1 MLFLKEITVQYTT
14 QNITEMIFMKSDF
27 NSSNNNLQYRH
38 RRTDASDVIN
48 SDGHY
53 LYHHLDNLS
62 DLKIAERQQT
72 DENELRR
79 CSFARHLHLYRIIRN
94 ILLLI
99 LIPVL
104 FIAIFANSID
114 WWLTTLIL
122 FFYLLLIS
130 VLIYGGNQYNNFII
144 AEIKSAALHDN
155 NNKIVSRTAVIP
167 ITELKLDENNSNES
181 PLPQSLLLLLNLKS
195 VPVKDGWLKIDEHF
209 NLNLKSDSGLQYDLS
224 DANNRIYVFHCSIDE
239 IDSSNP
245 LQLNLISVKANWRKD
260 RRLTDFAENKI
271 RKMRMDKFLLVKINK
286 SDFKSDKWIKIKK

>member
-1 MLFLKEITVQYTT
+1 MV
-14 QNITEMIFMKSDF
+14 NMKSNF
-27 NSSNNNLQYRH
+27 NFSNDNLQRHH

-195 VPVKDGWLKIDEHF
+195 VAVKDGWLKIYEHF

-271 RKMRMDKFLLVKINK
+271 RKMKMDTFLLVKINK
-286 SDFKSDKWIKIKK
+286 SDIKSDKWIKIKK

>member
-1 MLFLKEITVQYTT
+1 
-14 QNITEMIFMKSDF
+14 MINMKSDF
-27 NSSNNNLQYRH
+27 NSSNNNLQHYH

-48 SDGHY
+48 SNGYY
-53 LYHHLDNLS
+53 LYHHLDNLA

-79 CSFARHLHLYRIIRN
+79 CSFARHLRLYRIIRN

-104 FIAIFANSID
+104 FIAIFADSIG
-114 WWLTTLIL
+114 WWLTTLVL
-122 FFYLLLIS
+122 FFYLLLVS

-144 AEIKSAALHDN
+144 AEIKSAALYDN
-155 NNKIVSRTAVIP
+155 SNKIASRTAVIP
-167 ITELKLDENNSNES
+167 ITELKSDENDSS
-181 PLPQSLLLLLNLKS
+181 SKASAQIPQQLSLLLNLKS
-195 VPVKDGWLKIDEHF
+195 VPAKDSWLKINEPF
-209 NLNLKSDSGLQYDLS
+209 NLNLKSENGLQYSLS
-224 DANNRIYVFHCSIDE
+224 DADKRIYILHCSADE
-239 IDSSNP
+239 IDSNKP

-271 RKMRMDKFLLVKINK
+271 RKMRMDTFLLVKINK

>member
-1 MLFLKEITVQYTT
+1 
-14 QNITEMIFMKSDF
+14 MKSDF
-27 NSSNNNLQYRH
+27 NSSNNNLQRHH

-48 SDGHY
+48 SNGYY

-79 CSFARHLHLYRIIRN
+79 CSFTRHLHLYRIIRN

-104 FIAIFANSID
+104 FIAMFADSTG
-114 WWLTTLIL
+114 WWLTTFIL

-130 VLIYGGNQYNNFII
+130 VLIYGSNQYNNFII
-144 AEIKSAALHDN
+144 AEIKSAALRDN
-155 NNKIVSRTAVIP
+155 NNKIASRTAVIP
-167 ITELKLDENNSNES
+167 ITELKSDENNSNEPS
-181 PLPQSLLLLLNLKS
+181 LPQSLLLLLKLKS

-209 NLNLKSDSGLQYDLS
+209 NLNLRSDSGLQYDLS
-224 DANNRIYVFHCSIDE
+224 DANSRIYVLHCSIDE
-239 IDSSNP
+239 IDSNKP

-260 RRLTDFAENKI
+260 RRLTDFTENKI

-286 SDFKSDKWIKIKK
+286 SDIKSDKWIKIKK

>member
-1 MLFLKEITVQYTT
+1 
-14 QNITEMIFMKSDF
+14 MINMKSDF
-27 NSSNNNLQYRH
+27 NFSNNNLQPRH

-48 SDGHY
+48 SNGHY
-53 LYHHLDNLS
+53 LYHHLDNLA

-79 CSFARHLHLYRIIRN
+79 CSFAKHLHLYRIIRN

-99 LIPVL
+99 LISVL
-104 FIAIFANSID
+104 FIAIFANSIG
-114 WWLTTLIL
+114 WWLSTLIL

-130 VLIYGGNQYNNFII
+130 VLIYGSNQYNNFIV
-144 AEIKSAALHDN
+144 AEIKSAALYDN
-155 NNKIVSRTAVIP
+155 NNKIASRTAVIP
-167 ITELKLDENNSNES
+167 ITELKSDENNSDES
-181 PLPQSLLLLLNLKS
+181 SLPQSLLLLLKLKA
-195 VPVKDGWLKIDEHF
+195 VPKEDGWLKNDEHF
-209 NLNLKSDSGLQYDLS
+209 NLNLKSDNGLQYDLS
-224 DANNRIYVFHCSIDE
+224 DANNRIYVLHCSIDE
-239 IDSSNP
+239 IDSSKP

>member
-1 MLFLKEITVQYTT
+1 
-14 QNITEMIFMKSDF
+14 MILMQSNF
-27 NSSNNNLQYRH
+27 NFSNNNLRHHH

-48 SDGHY
+48 SNGQY
-53 LYHHLDNLS
+53 IYHHLDNLS

-79 CSFARHLHLYRIIRN
+79 CSFARHLRLYRIIRN

-99 LIPVL
+99 LMPVL
-104 FIAIFANSID
+104 FIAIFADSIG
-114 WWLTTLIL
+114 WWLTTLVL

-144 AEIKSAALHDN
+144 AEIRSAALHDN
-155 NNKIVSRTAVIP
+155 NNKIASRTAVIP
-167 ITELKLDENNSNES
+167 ITELKSDENNSNEL
-181 PLPQSLLLLLNLKS
+181 PLPQSLLLLLKLKA
-195 VPVKDGWLKIDEHF
+195 VPKEDGWLKIDEHF

-224 DANNRIYVFHCSIDE
+224 DANSRIYVLHCSIDE
-239 IDSSNP
+239 MDSSKP

-271 RKMRMDKFLLVKINK
+271 RKMRMDTFLLVKINK
-286 SDFKSDKWIKIKK
+286 SDIKSDEWIKIKK

>member
-1 MLFLKEITVQYTT
+1 
-14 QNITEMIFMKSDF
+14 MINMKSDF
-27 NSSNNNLQYRH
+27 NSSNNNLQPRH

-48 SDGHY
+48 SSGHY
-53 LYHHLDNLS
+53 LYHHLDNLA

-79 CSFARHLHLYRIIRN
+79 CSFTRHLHLYCIIRN
-94 ILLLI
+94 ILLLL

-104 FIAIFANSID
+104 FIAMFADNIG

-122 FFYLLLIS
+122 FFYLILIS
-130 VLIYGGNQYNNFII
+130 VLIYGGNQYDNFII
-144 AEIKSAALHDN
+144 AEIKSAALRDN
-155 NNKIVSRTAVIP
+155 NNKVASRTAVIP
-167 ITELKLDENNSNES
+167 ITELKSDKNNNNKL

-224 DANNRIYVFHCSIDE
+224 DANRRIYILHCSADE
-239 IDSSNP
+239 IDGNKS

-286 SDFKSDKWIKIKK
+286 SDIKSDKWIKIKK

>member
-1 MLFLKEITVQYTT
+1 
-14 QNITEMIFMKSDF
+14 MINMKSDF
-27 NSSNNNLQYRH
+27 NSSNNNLQRHH
-38 RRTDASDVIN
+38 RRTDTSDVIN
-48 SDGHY
+48 SNGQY

-122 FFYLLLIS
+122 FFYLLLVS

-155 NNKIVSRTAVIP
+155 NNKIASRTAVIP

-181 PLPQSLLLLLNLKS
+181 PLPQSLLLLLKLKS
-195 VPVKDGWLKIDEHF
+195 VPKKDGWLKIDEHF

-224 DANNRIYVFHCSIDE
+224 DANSRIYVLHCSIDE
-239 IDSSNP
+239 IDSNKP

-271 RKMRMDKFLLVKINK
+271 RKMRMDTFLLVKINK

>member
-1 MLFLKEITVQYTT
+1 
-14 QNITEMIFMKSDF
+14 MINMKSDVNF
-27 NSSNNNLQYRH
+27 SNNNLQHHH

-48 SDGHY
+48 SSGQY

-79 CSFARHLHLYRIIRN
+79 CSFARHLRLYRIIRN

-104 FIAIFANSID
+104 FIAIFADSIG
-114 WWLTTLIL
+114 WWLTTFIL

-130 VLIYGGNQYNNFII
+130 VLIYGSNQYNNFII

-155 NNKIVSRTAVIP
+155 NNKIASRTAVIP
-167 ITELKLDENNSNES
+167 ITELKSDENNSNES
-181 PLPQSLLLLLNLKS
+181 PLPQSLLLLLKLKA
-195 VPVKDGWLKIDEHF
+195 VPKENSWLKIDEHF

-224 DANNRIYVFHCSIDE
+224 DANSRIYVLHCSIDE
-239 IDSSNP
+239 IDSNKP

-260 RRLTDFAENKI
+260 RRLTDFTENKI

-286 SDFKSDKWIKIKK
+286 SDIKSDKWIKIKK

>member
-1 MLFLKEITVQYTT
+1 
-14 QNITEMIFMKSDF
+14 MINMQSDF
-27 NSSNNNLQYRH
+27 NSSNNNLQYHH

-48 SDGHY
+48 SSGQY
-53 LYHHLDNLS
+53 LYHHLDNLA

-72 DENELRR
+72 NENELRR

-104 FIAIFANSID
+104 FIAIFADSIG
-114 WWLTTLIL
+114 WLLFTLIL
-122 FFYLLLIS
+122 FFYLLLVL

-144 AEIKSAALHDN
+144 AEIKSAALYNN
-155 NNKIVSRTAVIP
+155 NNKIASRTAVIP
-167 ITELKLDENNSNES
+167 ITELKSDENNSNES
-181 PLPQSLLLLLNLKS
+181 PLPQSLLLLLKLKA

-224 DANNRIYVFHCSIDE
+224 DANSRIYVLHCSIDE
-239 IDSSNP
+239 IDSNKP

-260 RRLTDFAENKI
+260 RRLTDFTENKI

-286 SDFKSDKWIKIKK
+286 SDFKSDEWIKIKK